1 MGETHLRNLAA
12 IAGVR
17 VVVVADERADRAE
30 LGKTMSG
37 AELATKDQA
46 EAINHPSV
54 HAVVIST
61 PTDTHARLIELA
73 LMPAKP
79 YLARSQSRWTWPRR
93 SELSGLLGSRRCRCN
108 LASCGVSIRA
118 TPKRRR

>member
-30 LGKTMSG
+30 LGKAMSG
-37 AELATKDQA
+37 AELATKDQG

-54 HAVVIST
+54 CGESAIST
-61 PTDTHARLIELA
+61 PTDTHARA
-73 LMPAKP
+73 D
-79 YLARSQSRWTWPRR
+79 
-93 SELSGLLGSRRCRCN
+93 
-108 LASCGVSIRA
+108 
-118 TPKRRR
+118 